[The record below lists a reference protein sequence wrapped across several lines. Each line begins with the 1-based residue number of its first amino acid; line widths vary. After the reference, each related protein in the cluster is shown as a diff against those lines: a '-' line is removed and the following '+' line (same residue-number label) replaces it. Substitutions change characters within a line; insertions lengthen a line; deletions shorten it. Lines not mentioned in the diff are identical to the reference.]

1 MNREPNPSPEKKPRR
16 LLDRFTGQ
24 FGCSSWLVW
33 IILLALLVPW
43 LIQFFRQ
50 EGPEP
55 AQTIPYSEFRLQVE
69 AGEIDEITVTGE
81 EIRGELN
88 QPVETSLPTGEIV
101 QISNFVTYLPSFGD
115 EDLAALLRE
124 QGVEVNTRPMET
136 GNWLVVLA
144 NFLPF
149 LLLLGLGYFFLRRMR
164 SQGDGVFSM
173 GRSRARLYDRQ
184 AERTTFND
192 VAGNAGAKRE
202 LEEIVGY
209 LKDPAKY
216 GRLGGEIPKGAL
228 LVGPPGT
235 GKTLLARAVAGEA
248 NVPFF
253 SITGSDFMEMFVG
266 VGASRVRELFR
277 EAKEASPSIIFID
290 ELDSIG
296 RRRGAG
302 VGGGH
307 DEREQTLNQMLSE
320 LDGFEPSVNVIVMAA
335 TNRPDI
341 LDPALLRPGRFDR
354 QITVDLPTL
363 RDRVQILKI
372 HARNKPLSTDADL
385 EAIARGTPGF
395 SGADLANL
403 LNEAA
408 LIAARRNKSQIDMD
422 DINEARDKVIMGL
435 ERENLALTDE
445 EKRLLAYH
453 EAGHALVAAVLPRTD
468 PVHKVTIVPR
478 GRAMGVT
485 QQLPERDRYLY
496 PRDYMLDRLAV
507 MMGGRA
513 AEEVALNTMTS
524 GAQNDLSQATHLA
537 RLMVLQWGMSER
549 LGHVSLNGEDGEV
562 FLGESLGRVREY
574 SEATAREVDMEI
586 RSILDEAYR
595 KARAILQENCAAL
608 DRIVDALLEEEVIS
622 GEQLKLLVEQDQVP
636 MEEPVNLGKDG

>member
-1 MNREPNPSPEKKPRR
+1 MNRVPNQSPEKKPQR
-16 LLDRFTGQ
+16 LMDRFTGQ
-24 FGCSSWLVW
+24 FGCSSWLIW

-43 LIQFFRQ
+43 LIQLFRQ
-50 EGPEP
+50 EGTEP
-55 AQTIPYSEFRLQVE
+55 AQTIPYSEFRTLVE
-69 AGEIDEITVTGE
+69 SGEIDEITVTGE
-81 EIRGELN
+81 EIRGDLN
-88 QPVETSLPTGEIV
+88 QPVETNLPTGERV
-101 QISNFVTYLPSFGD
+101 LVSTFVTYLPSFGD

-124 QGVEVNTRPMET
+124 QGVEVNTRPAET
-136 GNWLVVLA
+136 GDWLVALA

-173 GRSRARLYDRQ
+173 GKSRARLYDRQ
-184 AERTTFND
+184 AERTTLDD

-209 LKDPAKY
+209 LKDPTKY
-216 GRLGGEIPKGAL
+216 ERLGGQIPKGAL

-266 VGASRVRELFR
+266 VGASRVRDLFR

-320 LDGFEPSVNVIVMAA
+320 LDGFEPNENVIVMAA

-363 RDRVQILKI
+363 RDRVQILEI
-372 HARNKPLSTDADL
+372 HARNKPLSADVDL

-408 LIAARRNKSQIDMD
+408 LTAARRNKSQIDMD

-435 ERENLALTDE
+435 EREN
-445 EKRLLAYH
+445 
-453 EAGHALVAAVLPRTD
+453 P
-468 PVHKVTIVPR
+468 
-478 GRAMGVT
+478 
-485 QQLPERDRYLY
+485 DRKS
-496 PRDYMLDRLAV
+496 V
-507 MMGGRA
+507 
-513 AEEVALNTMTS
+513 V
-524 GAQNDLSQATHLA
+524 
-537 RLMVLQWGMSER
+537 
-549 LGHVSLNGEDGEV
+549 
-562 FLGESLGRVREY
+562 
-574 SEATAREVDMEI
+574 
-586 RSILDEAYR
+586 
-595 KARAILQENCAAL
+595 
-608 DRIVDALLEEEVIS
+608 
-622 GEQLKLLVEQDQVP
+622 
-636 MEEPVNLGKDG
+636 

>member
-1 MNREPNPSPEKKPRR
+1 MNRVPNQSPEKKPQR
-16 LLDRFTGQ
+16 LMDRFTGQ
-24 FGCSSWLVW
+24 FGCSSWLIW

-43 LIQFFRQ
+43 LIQLFRQ
-50 EGPEP
+50 EGTEP
-55 AQTIPYSEFRLQVE
+55 AQTIPYSEFRTLVE
-69 AGEIDEITVTGE
+69 SGEIDEITVTGE
-81 EIRGELN
+81 EIRGDLN
-88 QPVETSLPTGEIV
+88 QPVETNLPTGERV
-101 QISNFVTYLPSFGD
+101 LVSTFVTYLPSFGD

-124 QGVEVNTRPMET
+124 QGVEVNTRPAET
-136 GNWLVVLA
+136 GDWLVALA

-173 GRSRARLYDRQ
+173 GKSRARLYDRQ
-184 AERTTFND
+184 AERTTFDD

-209 LKDPAKY
+209 LKDPTKY
-216 GRLGGEIPKGAL
+216 ERLGGQIPKGAL

-266 VGASRVRELFR
+266 VGASRVRDLFR

-320 LDGFEPSVNVIVMAA
+320 LDGFEPNENVIVMAA

-363 RDRVQILKI
+363 RDRVQILEI
-372 HARNKPLSTDADL
+372 HARNKPLSADVDL

-408 LIAARRNKSQIDMD
+408 LTAARRNKSQIDMD

-513 AEEVALNTMTS
+513 AEEVAMNTMTS
-524 GAQNDLSQATHLA
+524 GAQNDLSQATRLA

-549 LGHVSLNGEDGEV
+549 LGHVSLNGESEEV
-562 FLGESLGRVREY
+562 FLGESLGHTREY

-586 RSILDEAYR
+586 RSILDEAYK
-595 KARAILQENCAAL
+595 KARMILQENRPAL

-622 GEQLKLLVEQDQVP
+622 GEQLKLLVEQDQDRI
-636 MEEPVNLGKDG
+636 EELLSLGKDG